1 MPRGQRPH
9 SVNSA
14 FGSCFQAKISRDEQV
29 NMSDEQDHA
38 HLTPGGGG
46 ALLKERATPPPRMCT
61 NCWGSE
67 APLQRMCT
75 NCWGCPRTEA
85 RGPTPKDV
93 YKLLGVRSPTPKDV
107 YTLLGHSGGN
117 FGVLGGLDGQFHE
130 KTGTTTPYEPRNQG
144 ARHAASPP
152 PVPLLLCY
160 LYALATSH
168 DVSRKI
174 PVTRIPSD
182 AWVVPESRV
191 GST

>member
-1 MPRGQRPH
+1 MHVPRIVCDVMPRGQRPR

-93 YKLLGVRSPTPKDV
+93 YKLLGVPEDRGARPHPKGCV
-107 YTLLGHSGGN
+107 QT
-117 FGVLGGLDGQFHE
+117 LGGPKPHPKGRVHTLGALWGKF
-130 KTGTTTPYEPRNQG
+130 GSSRG
-144 ARHAASPP
+144 ARW
-152 PVPLLLCY
+152 PVP
-160 LYALATSH
+160 
-168 DVSRKI
+168 
-174 PVTRIPSD
+174 
-182 AWVVPESRV
+182 
-191 GST
+191 